1 MRQPQ
6 LLQHQVVLAALVVV
20 VDARAP
26 SEVPQD
32 HVWTRPT
39 PSTVER
45 RTMRLPASLSFRCDS
60 RCKPAVAQH
69 SCACRS
75 RALSHPQGAGGGHTQ
90 LSLGLPLMKDMLAR
104 PPVLVERGW
113 YALMASSKES
123 RRRVTEQDR
132 RRGAVARG
140 SDGTWGWALGHD
152 GQPAPPREAPRHH
165 GHFRG
170 KQELTGR
177 A

>member
-6 LLQHQVVLAALVVV
+6 LLQHQVLLAALVVV
-20 VDARAP
+20 IDARAP
-26 SEVPQD
+26 SKELRD

-45 RTMRLPASLSFRCDS
+45 RTMRLPASLSF

-132 RRGAVARG
+132 RRGADGKGIACLG
-140 SDGTWGWALGHD
+140 SVKGTVDSALACG
-152 GQPAPPREAPRHH
+152 A
-165 GHFRG
+165 
-170 KQELTGR
+170 
-177 A
+177 